1 MSLGAGLALSKRS
14 TVVLLVRRDLLLE
27 DGTGGC
33 RLGEGDRRQDE
44 RQDEKQQE
52 RPTIPERRRQKEPVS
67 VLERAWG
74 EGKRSGRTVA

>member
-27 DGTGGC
+27 DGLGGC
-33 RLGEGDRRQDE
+33 RLDEGDRRQDE

-67 VLERAWG
+67 VFERAWG
-74 EGKRSGRTVA
+74 EGKRSG